1 MRRNELATSRLR
13 LYAPRLED
21 LEVRLAMERDPKVMR
36 FIRPVPDDEAAH
48 RAELRTELDGPPG
61 RVAFWHVEECAI
73 SKFIGW
79 CGLFPLEDSGLIEI
93 GYRFVQAA
101 WGRGL
106 ASEAAAAVLNHGFR
120 TLGLDPIVAVS
131 HPDNAASHRVL
142 HKIGLRAQGRAR
154 HYGQDLS
161 FFALSQSAYLAGA

>member
-1 MRRNELATSRLR
+1 VRRNELATSRLR

-61 RVAFWHVEECAI
+61 RAAFWHVEECAI

-79 CGLFPLEDSGLIEI
+79 CGLFSLENSGLIEI

-120 TLGLDPIVAVS
+120 TFGLDPIVAVS
-131 HPDNAASHRVL
+131 HPDNAAV
-142 HKIGLRAQGRAR
+142 AQGAAQDRATR
-154 HYGQDLS
+154 PRPRATLRS
-161 FFALSQSAYLAGA
+161 RFVVLRIEPSAYLAGA